1 MRRTAC
7 IAGVVALL
15 AGAFALGLLLTRAH
29 GGGGGTLAASS
40 RDPAP
45 ELIDEVRQDL
55 RNGYYRAIP
64 PAVLAS
70 ESVDQLISRLRD
82 PYTDYL
88 TPSEYASL
96 RARTASSYSGVGL
109 TVGPG
114 KSGLIVRAAMHGP
127 ARAAGIRPGD
137 RIVSIDGHRVRRLPF
152 DRSLELIKGKEGTVV
167 RLTIRR
173 PREGTLSFSVRRQEI
188 ALPTV
193 RSRLLRAG
201 GAEAG
206 YVQLLSFR
214 ASAADV
220 LSARVARLVKR
231 GAKGLVVD
239 LRDNPGGLLSQA
251 VRTVSV
257 FIESGVVCMTEGAHY
272 ERRVYAATGHSPYPR
287 LPLVVLVDH
296 GSASAAEIVAA
307 ALGAHGRAVVVGER
321 TYGKAS
327 VQSIRELSNGAA
339 LKLTSAVFYTPSGV
353 NLTERGLR
361 PDVGAVDDPRTRGD
375 EALAAGRAALA
386 KIIAR

>member
-1 MRRTAC
+1 MRRAAC
-7 IAGVVALL
+7 IAGVAALL
-15 AGAFALGLLLTRAH
+15 AGAFALGLLLTRAQ
-29 GGGGGTLAASS
+29 GGGEGTLAASS

-45 ELIDEVRQDL
+45 ALIDEVRHEL
-55 RNGYYRAIP
+55 VNGYYRDIP
-64 PAVLAS
+64 PRVLAS
-70 ESVDQLISRLRD
+70 ESVDQLLSRLRD

-88 TPSEYASL
+88 TPAEYASL

-114 KSGLIVRAAMHGP
+114 KGGLIVRAAMHGP

-137 RIVSIDGHRVRRLPF
+137 RIVSIDGRRVRRLPF

-173 PREGTLSFSVRRQEI
+173 PREGTLSFAVKRQEI

-193 RSRLLRAG
+193 QSRLLRAG
-201 GAEAG
+201 RAEVG
-206 YVQLLSFR
+206 YVRLLSFR

-220 LSARVARLVKR
+220 LRARTATLVKK
-231 GAKGLVVD
+231 GAKGLVLD

-251 VRTVSV
+251 VRTVSIFV
-257 FIESGVVCMTEGAHY
+257 ESGVVCMTEGAHY
-272 ERRVYAATGHSPYPR
+272 DRRVYEVSGSSVYPH

-296 GSASAAEIVAA
+296 ASASAAEIVAA
-307 ALGAHGRAVVVGER
+307 ALGAHGRAAVVGER

-327 VQSIRELSNGAA
+327 VQSIRGLSNGAA

-353 NLTERGLR
+353 NLTARGLN
-361 PDVGAVDDPRTRGD
+361 PDVGAADDPRTRGD
-375 EALAAGRAALA
+375 EALAAARAALA
-386 KIIAR
+386 KIVTS